1 MCAVLSG
8 RNDGK
13 LVLGAPDPH
22 HFFGLL
28 KARMLF
34 AGSMALA
41 KSKTTADFDKE
52 FPMSTVDVVRAWK
65 DEAYRLCLSQEELLH
80 IPPHPAGSIELPDAD
95 FSSITN
101 DRTTP
106 PRVNGLACCGGTA

>member
-1 MCAVLSG
+1 
-8 RNDGK
+8 
-13 LVLGAPDPH
+13 
-22 HFFGLL
+22 
-28 KARMLF
+28 MLF

-80 IPPHPAGSIELPDAD
+80 IPPHPAGSIELADAD
-95 FSSITN
+95 FSSMLTCK
-101 DRTTP
+101 TTP
-106 PRVNGLACCGGTA
+106 PRVDGPGGCCGGTA